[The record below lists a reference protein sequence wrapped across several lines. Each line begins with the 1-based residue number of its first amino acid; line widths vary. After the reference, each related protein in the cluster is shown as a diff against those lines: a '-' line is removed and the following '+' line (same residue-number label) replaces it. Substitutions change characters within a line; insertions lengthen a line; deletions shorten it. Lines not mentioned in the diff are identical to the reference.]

1 MIFRAGTAVLLFL
14 FSLVIGGVYAQTP
27 QAADYIIAVVN
38 SVPITHTELTDAVK
52 GATQNMERQR
62 IAVPPPEE
70 LRHKVLEQLINDKAQ
85 LQLAN
90 ETGIRVDDAAVQQAE
105 ADVASQKQV
114 DVPTLHSQLLKDG
127 ISVALFRAQLRDQ
140 LILQRLHERD
150 VQARIR
156 VSDVDVDRAIQ
167 EQLANHADPFSQEIN
182 LAQIMLAVPEKASPE
197 QLAGLYRQAEK
208 ILARIRGG
216 EDFDRW
222 VQSISAASRING
234 GQMGLRRA
242 DLYPPSFVQATEKLA
257 VGQVSDIVRSA
268 AGFHILKVIERR
280 QPATLTRTVLQT
292 RARHILLRLSPEMT
306 QGKAIA
312 LLTDLKKQI
321 QSGRATFQDLARAYS
336 QDGSAAQGGD
346 LGWASPGMYVPEFEE
361 ALNRLAEGEVSNPVV
376 SRFGVHLIEVV
387 ERRRVN
393 MEPREIRELVRNQLR
408 QSRYQEAYTTWARE
422 VRDRAF
428 VEIREPVQ

>member
-14 FSLVIGGVYAQTP
+14 FSLVLGGVHAQTP
-27 QAADYIIAVVN
+27 QAADYIVAVVN
-38 SVPITHTELTDAVK
+38 SVPITHTELTNAVK

-114 DVPTLHSQLLKDG
+114 DVPTLHRQLLKDG
-127 ISVALFRAQLRDQ
+127 ISVALFREQLRDQ

-182 LAQIMLAVPEKASPE
+182 LAQIMLATPEKASSE

-222 VQSISAASRING
+222 VQSISAASRTNG

-361 ALNRLAEGEVSNPVV
+361 TLNRLAEGEMSNPVV

>member
-1 MIFRAGTAVLLFL
+1 MIFRARTAVLSLL
-14 FSLVIGGVYAQTP
+14 LSLVLGGAQAQTS
-27 QAADYIIAVVN
+27 QALDYIVAVVN
-38 SVPITHTELTDAVK
+38 SVPITHSELTAAIK
-52 GATQNMERQR
+52 GATQNLERQR
-62 IAVPPPEE
+62 VAVPPPEE
-70 LRHKVLEQLINDKAQ
+70 LRRKVLEQLVNDKAQ
-85 LQLAN
+85 LQLAS
-90 ETGIRVDDAAVQQAE
+90 ETGIRVDDAAVDQAE

-114 DVPTLHSQLLKDG
+114 DAATLHRQLGKDG
-127 ISVALFRAQLRDQ
+127 VSVTRFRDQLRDQ
-140 LILQRLHERD
+140 LTLQRLQERD
-150 VQARIR
+150 VQSRIR

-167 EQLANHADPFSQEIN
+167 EQIANSADPFAQEIN
-182 LAQIMLAVPEKASPE
+182 LAQIMLAAPEKATPE
-197 QLAGLYRQAEK
+197 QMAGLYRQAEK

-222 VQSISAASRING
+222 VQSMSGATRTNG
-234 GQMGLRRA
+234 GQLGLRRA

-257 VGQVSDIVRSA
+257 LGQVSDIVRSA

-280 QPATLTRTVLQT
+280 QPATLTRTVVQT
-292 RARHILLRLSPEMT
+292 RARHILLRLSPEVT
-306 QGKAIA
+306 QGVAVA

-376 SRFGVHLIEVV
+376 SRFGVHLIEMV

-393 MEPREIRELVRNQLR
+393 LDPREIRELVRNQLR
-408 QSRYQEAYTTWARE
+408 QSRYQETYSTWAQE

-428 VEIREPVQ
+428 VEIREPIQ